1 MRAIT
6 IAILIVMLASAAAAQ
21 DASPPATDSAPPAT
35 VTPPPPTQDR
45 PLTNGMGSIPQAP
58 VGHRQPTLRD
68 LPPNVLR
75 DERSESD
82 SQQRAVNPLGGVPSI
97 CSGC

>member
-6 IAILIVMLASAAAAQ
+6 IAICIVMLAGAAAGEDERA
-21 DASPPATDSAPPAT
+21 PAVDSAPPAT
-35 VTPPPPTQDR
+35 VPPPTQYR

-68 LPPNVLR
+68 LPPSVRR
-75 DERSESD
+75 DENSESD
-82 SQQRAVNPLGGVPSI
+82 AQRPVNPLGGVPSI